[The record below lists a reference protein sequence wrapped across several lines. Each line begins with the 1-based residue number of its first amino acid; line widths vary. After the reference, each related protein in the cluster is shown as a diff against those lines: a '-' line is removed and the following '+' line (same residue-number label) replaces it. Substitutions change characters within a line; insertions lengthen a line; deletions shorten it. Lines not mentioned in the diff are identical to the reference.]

1 MSDIHIAG
9 ISYSGGCACE
19 AIRYECSAEPFFS
32 LNCHCSV
39 CQRYTGTAY
48 SSVRIVPAAAFRLVR
63 GELRYHTSTSN
74 AGHAVSR
81 GFCTNCGSQVLGRIA
96 EKPEVV
102 LISAGT
108 LDDASL
114 YPPTMDLFTSRAQP
128 WDVMDPRLAKFEQG
142 IPAGAPNT

>member
-1 MSDIHIAG
+1 MNGQSNPVKLR
-9 ISYSGGCACE
+9 GGCACDE
-19 AIRYECSAEPFFS
+19 VRYECTAEPVVS

-48 SSVRIVPAAAFRLVR
+48 SSVRIVPAAAFRFVR

-81 GFCTNCGSQVLGRIA
+81 GFCPNCGSQVLGRIA

-114 YPPTMDLFTSRAQP
+114 YPPTMDLFASRAQP
-128 WDVMDPRLAKFEQG
+128 WDVLDRRLTKFEQG

>member
-1 MSDIHIAG
+1 
-9 ISYSGGCACE
+9 
-19 AIRYECSAEPFFS
+19 
-32 LNCHCSV
+32 
-39 CQRYTGTAY
+39 RYTGTAY
-48 SSVRIVPAAAFRLVR
+48 SSVRIVPAAAFRFVR

-81 GFCTNCGSQVLGRIA
+81 GFCPNSGPKVRGRIA
-96 EKPEVV
+96 EKPEVL
-102 LISAGT
+102 LIWAGT

-128 WDVMDPRLAKFEQG
+128 WDVLDCRLTKFEQG